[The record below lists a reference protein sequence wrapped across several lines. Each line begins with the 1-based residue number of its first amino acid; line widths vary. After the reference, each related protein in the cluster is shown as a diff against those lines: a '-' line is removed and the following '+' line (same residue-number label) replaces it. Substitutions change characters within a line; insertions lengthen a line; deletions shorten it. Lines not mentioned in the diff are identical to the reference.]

1 MITFIAVS
9 ATTASADASVTI
21 CHATASNGNPYV
33 SFVNLDESAVDGVG
47 SGDHFG
53 EHTGPVWDPTLKAQH
68 ITWGDIIP
76 PVDGVHAGLNWTAAG
91 EAIWNN
97 DCQPVTAAPTGSVS
111 LAKVT
116 SGANAPA
123 AGTEFTFTVTCESG
137 TPTSPVQIASG
148 ASATT
153 VATGVAEDDTCTI
166 TETVSL
172 GAASTAYTG
181 TGVVQTGAQ
190 AVVTVVADATAAVT
204 ATNSFPTLGCQVNCG
219 PPEPEPEPE
228 VEPVDECPDQEG
240 FQDNPDQCLLVLPE
254 VIEPPA
260 EPPAVAP
267 TEVLGEVI
275 VQAPAQLPRTGAT
288 TLPLLAVG
296 LSLILFGAGAVLFG
310 RERTALT

>member
-1 MITFIAVS
+1 
-9 ATTASADASVTI
+9 VTI

-76 PVDGVHAGLNWTAAG
+76 PVAGHGGLNWTAEG
-91 EAIWNN
+91 QAIYNN

-116 SGANAPA
+116 SGTNAPA
-123 AGTEFTFTVTCESG
+123 DGTLFTFTVDCESG
-137 TPTSPVQIASG
+137 TETSPVQIASG

-153 VATGVAEDDTCTI
+153 VATGVADDDTCTI
-166 TETVSL
+166 TETVAL

-181 TGVVQTGAQ
+181 TGVLQTGAN

-204 ATNSFPTLGCQVNCG
+204 ATNSFPAPGCLVNCG
-219 PPEPEPEPE
+219 PPPPEPEPEA
-228 VEPVDECPDQEG
+228 EPVDECPDQEG
-240 FQDNPDQCLLVLPE
+240 FQTNPDQCLLVLPE

-260 EPPAVAP
+260 EPPAEAP
-267 TEVLGEVI
+267 TEVLGEV
-275 VQAPAQLPRTGAT
+275 VVRAPELPRTGAT
-288 TLPLLAVG
+288 TVPLLAVG